1 MHAMS
6 ITASDFV
13 QTDITLCFD
22 CCALCSVWVHIVCI
36 FFAFETNFKGAPY
49 IQKHILLIPVHS
61 WVLFLLFC
69 QLTLRLWL
77 QLRSNCLHHFSVVC
91 AQILALPLVLCTFKK
106 TKKQKQKT
114 LICEAKQITQS
125 QHNHWKKTQT
135 VYIVHN
141 SPQLSKRFTPY
152 YCWICFNTYS
162 FTLSIHIT
170 ITERELVRSRGAM
183 PKMTVLKR
191 LKLFFVCVFL
201 M

>member
-106 TKKQKQKT
+106 TKTKNINMWSKT
-114 LICEAKQITQS
+114 D
-125 QHNHWKKTQT
+125 H
-135 VYIVHN
+135 
-141 SPQLSKRFTPY
+141 SKSAQPLKE
-152 YCWICFNTYS
+152 NTNCTHS
-162 FTLSIHIT
+162 S
-170 ITERELVRSRGAM
+170 
-183 PKMTVLKR
+183 
-191 LKLFFVCVFL
+191 
-201 M
+201 